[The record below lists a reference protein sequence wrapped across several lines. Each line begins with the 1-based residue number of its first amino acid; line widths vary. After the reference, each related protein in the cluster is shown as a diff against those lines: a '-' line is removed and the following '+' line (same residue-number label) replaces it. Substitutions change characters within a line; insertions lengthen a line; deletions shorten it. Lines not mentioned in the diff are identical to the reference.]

1 MLKMATLNNILST
14 IETIQEAII
23 FINNTNKDVGVIL
36 DDIDN
41 AVFSI
46 RNVLK
51 ESLNNSEFLKYEKK
65 FSNIKK
71 SNTEKIIKEISEIKV
86 ILETR
91 VDLCKQIVFMP
102 YNASMWDCLESI
114 WLAAKQDEEC
124 EVYVVPI
131 PYCERRA
138 DGSFGKWYCEKDKF
152 SKNIDIIDYQEY
164 SVEENKPDIIYVHN
178 PYDGYNRVTSVHPQ
192 YYSNELKKHTK
203 NLVYIP
209 YFVVASELPH
219 QFSYMP
225 SYENYDF
232 IIVQND
238 NIKRFFDDRIRNK
251 VIALGSPKIDKIV
264 NYNKENKGTVIPF
277 DWKNIIRN
285 KKVYFLNFSISGMLN
300 NGIIAI
306 RKMNKIFEVFQ
317 KSDDKVLLFRPHP
330 LLKNTLNSMRPDLL
344 EEYLKLEQKIIAS
357 NFAILDTTADITSAI
372 MISDV
377 YIGEDTSSVIQLF
390 GATGKEIIVLDFNV
404 RYSDNQNE
412 KDTLIIG
419 DIAIKDNYIYF
430 VPEQLNSICKLNL
443 KNKKVEIECNLP
455 EQIAETYGKISN
467 LFFVENN
474 LILTPYN
481 YKNIYRY
488 DIKNKLIKS
497 TSLNFAD
504 KNNLL
509 GYVKY
514 DNFIFFQPNLYPG
527 IVRYDTRD
535 GSIEIFEEPI
545 KHFICPK
552 NHQYFYEGM
561 FLSCCAKRRNIM
573 LLVSAKDDRVLEF
586 NMDNSEYK
594 IYSLGIGND
603 GFLSMDFDGDDYW
616 LIPIRGAY
624 IVQWKYKEK
633 EVIIYNDLPS
643 GFDKNC
649 INFYMNIVCFEKEI
663 LIFPREAN
671 MILAIDKEKRTIS
684 KADFKFDFDIK
695 KFKNEYFENKTRFYF
710 VKKYDD
716 KKLIALVAYDNSIV
730 MINVETKKV
739 EKIECKIKN
748 ISSLNSESFKKGFC
762 NFKGYYYGIRENIY
776 LTAIDY
782 LNGGKIIKDHCYKEQ
797 KKIFRDI
804 LGNVDGNVG
813 ETIHKY
819 IKSF

>member
-264 NYNKENKGTVIPF
+264 NYNKENK
-277 DWKNIIRN
+277 
-285 KKVYFLNFSISGMLN
+285 
-300 NGIIAI
+300 
-306 RKMNKIFEVFQ
+306 
-317 KSDDKVLLFRPHP
+317 
-330 LLKNTLNSMRPDLL
+330 
-344 EEYLKLEQKIIAS
+344 
-357 NFAILDTTADITSAI
+357 
-372 MISDV
+372 
-377 YIGEDTSSVIQLF
+377 
-390 GATGKEIIVLDFNV
+390 
-404 RYSDNQNE
+404 
-412 KDTLIIG
+412 
-419 DIAIKDNYIYF
+419 
-430 VPEQLNSICKLNL
+430 
-443 KNKKVEIECNLP
+443 
-455 EQIAETYGKISN
+455 
-467 LFFVENN
+467 
-474 LILTPYN
+474 
-481 YKNIYRY
+481 
-488 DIKNKLIKS
+488 
-497 TSLNFAD
+497 
-504 KNNLL
+504 
-509 GYVKY
+509 
-514 DNFIFFQPNLYPG
+514 
-527 IVRYDTRD
+527 
-535 GSIEIFEEPI
+535 
-545 KHFICPK
+545 
-552 NHQYFYEGM
+552 
-561 FLSCCAKRRNIM
+561 
-573 LLVSAKDDRVLEF
+573 
-586 NMDNSEYK
+586 
-594 IYSLGIGND
+594 
-603 GFLSMDFDGDDYW
+603 
-616 LIPIRGAY
+616 
-624 IVQWKYKEK
+624 
-633 EVIIYNDLPS
+633 
-643 GFDKNC
+643 
-649 INFYMNIVCFEKEI
+649 
-663 LIFPREAN
+663 
-671 MILAIDKEKRTIS
+671 
-684 KADFKFDFDIK
+684 
-695 KFKNEYFENKTRFYF
+695 
-710 VKKYDD
+710 
-716 KKLIALVAYDNSIV
+716 
-730 MINVETKKV
+730 
-739 EKIECKIKN
+739 
-748 ISSLNSESFKKGFC
+748 
-762 NFKGYYYGIRENIY
+762 
-776 LTAIDY
+776 
-782 LNGGKIIKDHCYKEQ
+782 LNGGSLNEC
-797 KKIFRDI
+797 
-804 LGNVDGNVG
+804 
-813 ETIHKY
+813 
-819 IKSF
+819 KSLYNKNLTLVL